1 MTSSHRISN
10 LIKAFDMPDVP
21 VAHLNHPQ
29 TSWLRRGATT
39 TIPLSLICI
48 PYMCIP
54 YMRFV
59 RISQRHPSIG
69 PIQIKGSTL
78 PR

>member
-48 PYMCIP
+48 PYM
-54 YMRFV
+54 RFV
-59 RISQRHPSIG
+59 CISQRHPSIG